1 MLKKMIIE
9 IKYLYNYSL
18 YIKYLL
24 LIIYF
29 IMIIFISSNKIQ
41 KSKLNIFRKGRKYID
56 FCLQMKLLIKI
67 ISLNAKNKKLSVVI
81 PIFNCQDSIL
91 FVIRSIQNQN
101 MFEIEIILVND
112 NSSDDSLKIIRNI
125 QKEDK
130 RIIII
135 NNKKNKGILYSRSI
149 GVLESKG
156 EYIFPL
162 DNDDM
167 VFDRDVFDIVYSE
180 AFNHNYDIV
189 GFKSVQVN
197 NYNAKITEMR
207 DGCHMHNKPFIIY
220 QDELSLFG
228 ISQNNTLKISEV
240 HIWSKC
246 IKSSLYKKAID
257 KLGVK
262 RYSYFLIWGEDTS
275 MVFILFSLAESYRYI
290 DKYGIFRFNRK
301 LSASNKISNSNTYF
315 YIIITTKIST
325 NYRNRNYFIIE
336 CFPFLLCRYFY
347 FTYF

>member
-1 MLKKMIIE
+1 
-9 IKYLYNYSL
+9 
-18 YIKYLL
+18 
-24 LIIYF
+24 
-29 IMIIFISSNKIQ
+29 
-41 KSKLNIFRKGRKYID
+41 
-56 FCLQMKLLIKI
+56 MKLLIKI
-67 ISLNAKNKKLSVVI
+67 ICLNYKNKKISVVI

-112 NSSDDSLKIIRNI
+112 HSSDDSLKIIRNI
-125 QKEDK
+125 QKDDN

-135 NNKKNKGILYSRSI
+135 NNKKNKGTFYSRSI

-167 VFDRDVFDIVYSE
+167 VLDRDVFDIVYNE
-180 AFNHNYDIV
+180 AYNHNYDII

-220 QDELSLFG
+220 QDKLSLFG
-228 ISQNNTLKISEV
+228 ISKNNRLRISEV

-246 IKSSLYKKAID
+246 IKSSIYKKAID

-262 RYSYFLIWGEDTS
+262 RYSYFLVWGEDTS
-275 MVFILFSLAESYRYI
+275 MVFILFSFAESYRYI

-301 LSASNKISNSNTYF
+301 SSASNTISYSNKIFSKIFFLDILFDFTKNNSESKKFAMYQAINIRNSKFFNSLSKSNKNYLNLIIKKLLASN
-315 YIIITTKIST
+315 YINKKDKEKLK
-325 NYRNRNYFIIE
+325 FM
-336 CFPFLLCRYFY
+336 FFK
-347 FTYF
+347 